1 MINSGYLREPRPTY
15 ILQIQQ
21 IFDLIKKL
29 TLIHIQYYD

>member
-1 MINSGYLREPRPTY
+1 MINSGFLQEPRSTY